1 MNHSKLLS
9 LVTALALCAPAS
21 AQGEFD
27 FRVTAKKGAS
37 VWLQQEVK
45 QSQIIDMQGQE
56 MESEQATSRVLQ
68 LTVKDVDDKG
78 DLVVETKI
86 ARVFG
91 SMGLP
96 MGMGEMEFDS
106 AASEADEDDEDDG
119 MGMGAMMSGMKKAFL
134 AGAGKTFTAKVDGK
148 GKVVE
153 LMDDAKEL
161 LKEGGGGGGGGMR
174 GMAGASLNEEMLK
187 SMVEEAFGAVPEK
200 PVAVGGKWAKNE
212 TKNSS
217 RMPMQ
222 NKVEMTLSKA
232 DAESYEITV
241 VGTVEKPAAPTGAD
255 GEELEDEDGQAAM
268 QKQMMES
275 MQVKNGKIDGFC
287 RVSRTDGFVLEV
299 KNTASADIEMSMA
312 QMGDMAMTIK
322 ITTTVKR
329 TTADAATPKK
339 PEPKKDEAKPAA
351 PTTGGGDKK

>member
-9 LVTALALCAPAS
+9 LVTALALCAPVF
-21 AQGEFD
+21 AQGEID
-27 FRVTAKKGAS
+27 LKVTTKKGAS
-37 VWLQQEVK
+37 VWLQQEMK
-45 QSQIIDMQGQE
+45 QSQVIDMQGQE
-56 MESEQATSRVLQ
+56 METEQATTRVLQ

-78 DLVVETKI
+78 HIVVETKI

-106 AASEADEDDEDDG
+106 AAPEAEEADEDDG
-119 MGMGAMMSGMKKAFL
+119 MGMGAMMSGMKKSL
-134 AGAGKTFTAKVDGK
+134 MSGAGKSFTAKVDGK

-161 LKEGGGGGGGGMR
+161 LKEGGGGGMR
-174 GMAGASLNEEMLK
+174 GMGGAALTEGALK
-187 SMVEEAFGAVPEK
+187 SMVEEAFGEVPEK

-212 TKNSS
+212 KEAAG

-222 NKVEMTLSKA
+222 NKIEMTLSKA
-232 DAESYEITV
+232 DAESYEIAV
-241 VGTVEKPAAPTGAD
+241 AGTVEKPAVEAEAKGDTLEGAD
-255 GEELEDEDGQAAM
+255 EQAAM
-268 QKQMMES
+268 QEEMMKS
-275 MQVKNGKIDGFC
+275 MQVKNGKIDGLC

-299 KNTASADIEMSMA
+299 KNTMSADIEMSA
-312 QMGDMAMTIK
+312 GPMGDMAMSIK
-322 ITTTVKR
+322 VTTTLKR
-329 TTADAATPKK
+329 TTADAAQPKK
-339 PEPKKDEAKPAA
+339 PEPKKEEAKPAA

>member
-9 LVTALALCAPAS
+9 LVTALALCAPAF
-21 AQGEFD
+21 AQGELD
-27 FRVTAKKGAS
+27 LKVTTKKGAS
-37 VWLQQEVK
+37 VWLEQEMK

-56 MESEQATSRVLQ
+56 METEQATTRVLQ

-78 DLVVETKI
+78 HIVVETKI

-106 AASEADEDDEDDG
+106 AAPAAEEAEEDDG

-134 AGAGKTFTAKVDGK
+134 AGAGKSFTAKVDGK

-161 LKEGGGGGGGGMR
+161 LKEGGGGGMR
-174 GMAGASLNEEMLK
+174 GMAGASLNEAALK
-187 SMVEEAFGAVPEK
+187 SMVEEAFGEVPEK

-212 TKNSS
+212 KENSG

-232 DAESYEITV
+232 DAESYEIAV
-241 VGTVEKPAAPTGAD
+241 AGTVEKPAAAVEAG
-255 GEELEDEDGQAAM
+255 GEKLEDDEQAAM

-275 MQVKNGKIDGFC
+275 MQVKNGKIDGLC

-299 KNTASADIEMSMA
+299 KNTMSADIEMSA
-312 QMGDMAMTIK
+312 GPMGDMAMTIK
-322 ITTTVKR
+322 VTTTLKR

>member
-9 LVTALALCAPAS
+9 LVTALALCAPVF
-21 AQGEFD
+21 AQGEID
-27 FRVTAKKGAS
+27 LKVTTKKGAS
-37 VWLQQEVK
+37 VWLQQEMK
-45 QSQIIDMQGQE
+45 QSQVIDMQGQE
-56 MESEQATSRVLQ
+56 METEQATSRILQ

-78 DLVVETKI
+78 HIVVETKI

-106 AASEADEDDEDDG
+106 AAPEAEEADEDDG
-119 MGMGAMMSGMKKAFL
+119 MGMGAMMSGMKKSL
-134 AGAGKTFTAKVDGK
+134 MSGAGKSFTAKVDGK

-161 LKEGGGGGGGGMR
+161 LKEGGGGGMR
-174 GMAGASLNEEMLK
+174 GMAGASLNEAALK
-187 SMVEEAFGAVPEK
+187 SMVEEAFGEVPEK

-212 TKNSS
+212 KENSG

-232 DAESYEITV
+232 DAESYEIAV
-241 VGTVEKPAAPTGAD
+241 AGTVEKPAAAVEAQGDT
-255 GEELEDEDGQAAM
+255 LEGDEQAAM

-275 MQVKNGKIDGFC
+275 MQVKNGKIDGLC

-299 KNTASADIEMSMA
+299 KNTMSADIEMSA
-312 QMGDMAMTIK
+312 GPMGDMAMTIK
-322 ITTTVKR
+322 VTTTLKR

-339 PEPKKDEAKPAA
+339 AEPKKDEAKPVA